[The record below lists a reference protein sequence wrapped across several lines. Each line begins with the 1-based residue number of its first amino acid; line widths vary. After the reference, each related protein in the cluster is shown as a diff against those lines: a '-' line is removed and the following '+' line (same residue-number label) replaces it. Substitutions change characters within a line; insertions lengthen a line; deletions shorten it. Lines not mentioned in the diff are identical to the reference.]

1 MLDSLIREDRPKC
14 WQNTELQNWH
24 SSVHFEVYKWPE
36 LVEFC
41 FFNTHTI
48 VLDLPLTM
56 LSSQLN
62 LDLLPSSERQWKAGD
77 ESALQKPTNLS
88 NPSQGDP
95 EQPESIFIQRLAN
108 YVHESV
114 DFNEKAS
121 SLGNDKSKNSG

>member
-1 MLDSLIREDRPKC
+1 
-14 WQNTELQNWH
+14 
-24 SSVHFEVYKWPE
+24 
-36 LVEFC
+36 
-41 FFNTHTI
+41 
-48 VLDLPLTM
+48 M

-95 EQPESIFIQRLAN
+95 ELAN